1 MKVEVIESTDRAD
14 KLVCKCARNDYMH
27 EWIGEKKYEEI
38 MENVAYNE
46 NDVELA
52 EQCSDNWPSSG
63 EHMELEAR
71 TAGLIRRLVKR
82 GHWGPMEAPQITFSI
97 QGVSRVVMS
106 QITRHRHLSFDVQS
120 MRYVDFSDVEFIEPP
135 ALAGLSDFSR
145 ESGEV
150 DIDDRETLREEY
162 ESRVTEAVEQYEKMV
177 GDGVPKEAARYVLPL
192 GTPVNITV
200 SGNLRSFLHLLT
212 LRDKPDVQPETRQLA
227 QALSTELIDW
237 APYSTHIYK
246 DAAPF
251 RPSP

>member
-1 MKVEVIESTDRAD
+1 MQVEVLEATDNPDRLACRAARGDYYDGFVAEDPYSEVMDGVSYDDSDMDVVEEYADDWPRAD
-14 KLVCKCARNDYMH
+14 DH
-27 EWIGEKKYEEI
+27 T
-38 MENVAYNE
+38 
-46 NDVELA
+46 
-52 EQCSDNWPSSG
+52 
-63 EHMELEAR
+63 ELEAKTVALLR
-71 TAGLIRRLVKR
+71 KTLKR
-82 GHWGPMEAPQITFSI
+82 GHFGICEHPAITFCI
-97 QGVSRVVMS
+97 EGVSRVVMS

-120 MRYVDFSDVEFIEPP
+120 MRYVDFSDVEFIEPL

-162 ESRVTEAVEQYEKMV
+162 ESRVKQAVNYYEHMV
-177 GDGVPKEAARYVLPL
+177 GNGVPKEAARYVLPL

-237 APYSTHIYK
+237 APYSTHVYK